1 MNIFFRTKNTD
12 IPEHTK
18 MMMVHRMNG
27 LRKFFNAEA
36 KSYIDVERTHQSHHG
51 HDLYY
56 VSIKI
61 DDPYHQYFSEEYR
74 ENIPSAF
81 DHAYGDMFRIVR
93 SHRSRSRNLMRKA
106 GKRIK
111 QLFRRNKS

>member
-36 KSYIDVERTHQSHHG
+36 KSYIDIERTHQSHHG

-56 VSIKI
+56 V
-61 DDPYHQYFSEEYR
+61 
-74 ENIPSAF
+74 
-81 DHAYGDMFRIVR
+81 
-93 SHRSRSRNLMRKA
+93 
-106 GKRIK
+106 
-111 QLFRRNKS
+111 